1 MLIAGHNTCWRKL
14 KRPKNN
20 DWFSTK
26 KFEINCSAKPASI
39 TQKEISTLFLKRLE
53 ILFFFSSKVLNT
65 THCIKKWKKRTCFP
79 PEAVMNE
86 WKGRGGM
93 SGNVT
98 SGLWRNRNGWDTAAR
113 LRKKIEST
121 FTRLMWY
128 FMLKMVFSNLSI
140 HVITIY
146 SSSTWSQ
153 KINSIRRIGHKNGKF
168 LPKSWTNIS
177 MVRMGVPK
185 RGSKI

>member
-1 MLIAGHNTCWRKL
+1 MIDLVQKSSKLIAAPSRLQSHKRKYRL
-14 KRPKNN
+14 YFWN
-20 DWFSTK
+20 DW
-26 KFEINCSAKPASI
+26 KF
-39 TQKEISTLFLKRLE
+39 
-53 ILFFFSSKVLNT
+53 FFFSSKVLNT
-65 THCIKKWKKRTCFP
+65 RHCIKKWKKRACFP